1 MKVHELWFDDLC
13 LWFWVQRKQTKMQ
26 WLQDP
31 NHGNVDNLNNVRHE
45 ASHHFRNKKKEY
57 LKDKIDEPENIG
69 KIRNMRDLYRGK
81 SDIKKCYQPRTNIVK
96 DEKCSLVTDS
106 HNILPMWRNNC
117 SQLWN
122 VHVVS
127 EVRQTEI
134 YTVEPLLP
142 ELVPLRLI
150 WLLTS

>member
-1 MKVHELWFDDLC
+1 
-13 LWFWVQRKQTKMQ
+13 
-26 WLQDP
+26 
-31 NHGNVDNLNNVRHE
+31 
-45 ASHHFRNKKKEY
+45 
-57 LKDKIDEPENIG
+57 
-69 KIRNMRDLYRGK
+69 MRDLYRGK
-81 SDIKKCYQPRTNIVK
+81 SDIKQCYQPRTNIVK

-142 ELVPLRLI
+142 KLGAFEVEMATDKLKSHKSPGAD
-150 WLLTS
+150 